1 MTIPPIF
8 PVKIPK
14 PFDFILIDLC
24 AGLGTKVPG
33 NCPIDEV
40 HEEQVVLA
48 LGKNLAENGMQ
59 KIFKY

>member
-1 MTIPPIF
+1 M
-8 PVKIPK
+8 KIPK